1 MLEEENPGC
10 FDMPD
15 KTFIDLY
22 MKFYTQE
29 DVSPC
34 DVLTIEMYF
43 TVVSKDHYTQFQ
55 HNHSIF

>member
-1 MLEEENPGC
+1 
-10 FDMPD
+10 
-15 KTFIDLY
+15 

-43 TVVSKDHYTQFQ
+43 TVVSKDHYTRFQ